1 MTSLDKKRSNDGHLL
16 TNNMGTVFNIGLPH
30 SSSNNKTK
38 KIKKTN
44 IDKKS
49 LWDKFDNTIN
59 NISTDNN
66 ISQIECV
73 FLKKDEKEKCDSCDY
88 PLFIS
93 DEGFLVCTNKTCGVI
108 YKIIDQTAEW
118 RFYGAD
124 DNNSDD
130 PTRCGMPINPLLEH
144 SSYGCKVI
152 CPTKTSYE
160 MRKIRRFTEWQAMP
174 YNEKMRYDEG
184 QRINTLA
191 NEGGIPKIIIDDAMR
206 LHKRLSEAKSF
217 RGLNRDGIIA
227 ATIYV
232 AARIND
238 YPRTAKEIANIFHLD
253 TTSATRGCKNAV
265 SIINELDYDLAS
277 KDKISLCKTTPLSF
291 IDRFCSQLNINAELT
306 KLCKFISQKIQNNN
320 LIPENTP
327 NSIASGIIYFVS
339 QNCNLNITKKSVH
352 KISEVSEVT
361 INKCFKKL
369 DELKD
374 QLIPPKIKEKYAFK
388 PYIK

>member
-1 MTSLDKKRSNDGHLL
+1 MLAIKKFSDG
-16 TNNMGTVFNIGLPH
+16 
-30 SSSNNKTK
+30 KTH

-49 LWDKFDNTIN
+49 LWDKFDLTIN
-59 NISTDNN
+59 PEDDTENDIAHK
-66 ISQIECV
+66 IECI
-73 FLKKDEKEKCDSCDY
+73 FLKKEEKENCECCTY

-108 YKIIDQTAEW
+108 YKTIDQSAEW

-124 DNNSDD
+124 DNSSDD
-130 PTRCGMPINPLLEH
+130 PTRCGMPINPLLEQ

-152 CPTKTSYE
+152 CPSKSSYE
-160 MRKIRRFTEWQAMP
+160 MRKIRRYTEWQSMP

-184 QRINTLA
+184 QRITALA

-232 AARIND
+232 AARINN
-238 YPRTAKEIANIFHLD
+238 YPRTAKEIADIFNLD
-253 TTSATRGCKNAV
+253 NASATKGCKNALT
-265 SIINELDYDLAS
+265 IINEIEHNNNLNED
-277 KDKISLCKTTPLSF
+277 ITSLSQTTPSSF
-291 IDRFCSQLNINAELT
+291 IERFCSKLNINNELT
-306 KLCKFISQKIQNNN
+306 NLCKFVAFKIEQLK

-327 NSIASGIIYFVS
+327 HSIAGGIIYFIS
-339 QNCNLNITKKSVH
+339 QVCNLNITKSSINNVS
-352 KISEVSEVT
+352 KISEVT
-361 INKCFKKL
+361 INKCYKKL
-369 DELKD
+369 ENYKSI
-374 QLIPPKIKEKYAFK
+374 LIPEIILKKYN
-388 PYIK
+388 

>member
-1 MTSLDKKRSNDGHLL
+1 
-16 TNNMGTVFNIGLPH
+16 
-30 SSSNNKTK
+30 
-38 KIKKTN
+38 
-44 IDKKS
+44 
-49 LWDKFDNTIN
+49 
-59 NISTDNN
+59 
-66 ISQIECV
+66 
-73 FLKKDEKEKCDSCDY
+73 
-88 PLFIS
+88 
-93 DEGFLVCTNKTCGVI
+93 
-108 YKIIDQTAEW
+108 
-118 RFYGAD
+118 
-124 DNNSDD
+124 
-130 PTRCGMPINPLLEH
+130 
-144 SSYGCKVI
+144 
-152 CPTKTSYE
+152 
-160 MRKIRRFTEWQAMP
+160 
-174 YNEKMRYDEG
+174 MRYDEG

-232 AARIND
+232 AARVND

-265 SIINELDYDLAS
+265 SIINELDYDLES

-352 KISEVSEVT
+352 RISEVSEVT

-374 QLIPPKIKEKYAFK
+374 QLIPPKIKEKYAFR